1 MLAHE
6 LRNPLAPIRTGLQLV
21 KLAGN
26 TPEAIGRVRSMMER
40 QIGHMVRLI
49 DDLLDVSRITS
60 GKISL
65 QQRATSLAEV
75 VDGAVEANREAIEA
89 AQLRLSIQLPPMP
102 PLVFVD
108 PTRFVQVISNLL
120 NNAAKFTASG
130 GQINITGD
138 VARDSVGGVQL
149 VLRVSDS
156 GIGISSEMLPR
167 VFELFTQGERSAH
180 RGPPGL
186 GIGLALARRIVEM
199 HGGRIEAWSAGPGSG
214 SEFTICMPVL
224 ATGESFPAGTTE
236 AVVPAGMKRRVLIV
250 DDNADAADT
259 LASLVRALGGD
270 ARTAADGP
278 SGIQC
283 AAEFAPDVILLDI
296 GMPEMDGY
304 EACRRIRHAQ
314 AGNRPLIVALSGW
327 GQDGDKRRAAE
338 AGFDAHLTKPADPVV
353 LERLL
358 AEAGAT
364 DEGGSRSI

>member
-1 MLAHE
+1 
-6 LRNPLAPIRTGLQLV
+6 
-21 KLAGN
+21 
-26 TPEAIGRVRSMMER
+26 
-40 QIGHMVRLI
+40 
-49 DDLLDVSRITS
+49 
-60 GKISL
+60 
-65 QQRATSLAEV
+65 
-75 VDGAVEANREAIEA
+75 
-89 AQLRLSIQLPPMP
+89 
-102 PLVFVD
+102 
-108 PTRFVQVISNLL
+108 
-120 NNAAKFTASG
+120 
-130 GQINITGD
+130 
-138 VARDSVGGVQL
+138 
-149 VLRVSDS
+149 
-156 GIGISSEMLPR
+156 MLPR

-180 RGPPGL
+180 RAQPGL

-199 HGGRIEAWSAGPGSG
+199 HGGRIDVRSAGPGSG

-224 ATGESFPAGTTE
+224 AAVESFAENATE
-236 AVVPAGMKRRVLIV
+236 AVVPAEVKRRVLIV

-304 EACRRIRHAQ
+304 EACRRIRQ
-314 AGNRPLIVALSGW
+314 TQLGTRPLIVALSGW

-338 AGFDAHLTKPADPVV
+338 AGFDAHLTKPADPIV

-364 DEGGSRSI
+364 DESASQPI